1 MESSLSPDHFYSPC
15 LDTHINVP
23 TLVCARMP
31 EVCMLFWCLF
41 SFFEHGRTPL
51 NVEYL
56 RHIESRYR
64 TACDER
70 RRKRELFDELEEER
84 RTIPKGKKFRKQR
97 KELDARIEGLK
108 KSRPEEGLDIQV
120 LCVRDSARGREQVQL
135 NTSHILGLYP
145 IEDRE
150 SLTFVAAHI
159 RHGKLSFTIR
169 SLDELQEHL
178 KEIEAEQALPH
189 LWRGLSSLYASLFG
203 LAYTHQLDHSLETGT
218 CYYARMRG
226 DEELYTSTL
235 LLEQCGYQRSYYER
249 GKLMQ
254 LQIELLKRMTISGT
268 HGKFH
273 FNEVP
278 LLKEGRIQ
286 ACARDLPGGVRPG
299 EWATLSIPTAIW
311 RLQSKQFAQVPATL
325 LRSHDLYTV
334 NLGLILMAEEAYKH
348 DRKEMLESGYTFELE
363 RLIDQAGLRQVFRAH
378 HSRDEKWLGRALG
391 DLEAMNIITKV
402 ESKKLEQLASERLDT
417 QLELLFDAPVEEETI
432 EVTPVRTR
440 QRVARRQFDKVLAH
454 EKLAIH
460 LYRRVLRMAPVEQN
474 DEEVSSQ
481 TSLPSTG

>member
-1 MESSLSPDHFYSPC
+1 MKPTPDLSYSPY
-15 LDTHINVP
+15 LDHHINVP

-31 EVCMLFWCLF
+31 EVCLIFGWLF

-51 NVEYL
+51 NVAYM

-64 TACDER
+64 MAYDER
-70 RRKRELFDELEEER
+70 RRKRELFDELEEAR
-84 RTIPKGKKFRKQR
+84 RTIPQGKKFKKQR
-97 KELDARIEGLK
+97 EELDARIEGLK

-120 LCVRDSARGREQVQL
+120 LCTRDTTKGRERVQL
-135 NTSHILGLYP
+135 NTSHILGLSP

-150 SLTFVAAHI
+150 HLTFVAAHI
-159 RHGKLSFTIR
+159 RHGKLSFKIR
-169 SLDELQEHL
+169 SLGELQERL
-178 KEIEAEQALPH
+178 REDIETEQALPH
-189 LWRGLSSLYASLFG
+189 LWRGLSSLYSSLFG
-203 LAYTHQLDHSLETGT
+203 LAYTHQLDHSLDPGT
-218 CYYARMRG
+218 CYYARTRG

-278 LLKEGRIQ
+278 LLEEGRIQ
-286 ACARDLPGGVRPG
+286 TCARDLPDGVRPG
-299 EWATLSIPTAIW
+299 EWATLSIPKAIW
-311 RLQSKQFAQVPATL
+311 RLQSQQFAQVPAAL
-325 LRSHDLYTV
+325 LRSHDLYTI

-391 DLEAMNIITKV
+391 DLEAMKIITKV
-402 ESKKLEQLASERLDT
+402 ESKKLEQLASERLET
-417 QLELLFDAPVEEETI
+417 QLELSFDTPVEEEAI
-432 EVTPVRTR
+432 EVTPTRTR
-440 QRVARRQFDKVLAH
+440 QRVARRQFNKVLAH

-460 LYRRVLRMAPVEQN
+460 LYRRVLRMAPIEQH